1 MDVAEILQFADQLI
15 LNKTGKRLDDLQKTV
30 ITGVYDG
37 KAYQTI
43 ANECNRSE
51 SRVRSVG
58 RKLWQILSESLGE
71 DVNKHNFCWTIE
83 RIANSHNNN
92 ILSNHLGNNNINYCY
107 NNNQDQESFK
117 NTEQSINNKCV
128 HDLTLAPKIIN
139 FHNRESELQTLSNWI
154 FNQNT
159 PLISILGLSGIGKS
173 YLVRRFIDL
182 NLDKFEV
189 IIRKPLKYP
198 KPLNLL
204 INDLLNTCEQ
214 EPKET
219 IDDKLKQLFDIL
231 TDKKCLIILDDVQN
245 IFITG
250 QFAGQYQTEYKDY
263 QKLFTMIT
271 EIEHQSHIIL
281 ISQEQCP
288 EMECLDEELY
298 PIRCLELSGLNNTD
312 ILKNTGLQDEES
324 WLNLIKLYEGNLM
337 YLKTIT
343 MLINKNYDGKV
354 ADFLAENTL
363 HITNQMQSYFSEK
376 FNYLSPQE
384 QEIVL
389 QLSKFEKPIS
399 REELRH
405 ILIENL
411 NLSSVDFNNG
421 LQSLQQRYLVTKIKE
436 EKILFK
442 LSPVFREYVRNCC
455 KD

>member
-1 MDVAEILQFADQLI
+1 MNVNEVLQFVDQLLI
-15 LNKTGKRLDDLQKTV
+15 EKTGKHLDDIQKAVVEGTWERQTYDDIAKKCH
-30 ITGVYDG
+30 ITEGYVGDVG
-37 KAYQTI
+37 
-43 ANECNRSE
+43 SE
-51 SRVRSVG
+51 LWKLLSEALGENIKKSNFRSVFE
-58 RKLWQILSESLGE
+58 RLNIESC
-71 DVNKHNFCWTIE
+71 DNTNFY
-83 RIANSHNNN
+83 
-92 ILSNHLGNNNINYCY
+92 ING
-107 NNNQDQESFK
+107 
-117 NTEQSINNKCV
+117 INNGFYYLENSQHQDKNNTKKYSKTQSYY
-128 HDLTLAPKIIN
+128 HDLILAPKIIN

-182 NLDKFEV
+182 NLDQFEV
-189 IIRKPLKYP
+189 IIWKPLKYP

-219 IDDKLKQLFDIL
+219 IDDKLKQLFDIF

-337 YLKTIT
+337 YLKNIT

-363 HITNQMQSYFSEK
+363 HITNQMQSHFSEI
-376 FNYLSPQE
+376 FNHLSPQE
-384 QEIVL
+384 QEILL

-399 REELRH
+399 REELRQS
-405 ILIENL
+405 L

-442 LSPVFREYVRNCC
+442 LSPVFREYVRNYC

>member
-1 MDVAEILQFADQLI
+1 V
-15 LNKTGKRLDDLQKTV
+15 
-30 ITGVYDG
+30 
-37 KAYQTI
+37 
-43 ANECNRSE
+43 
-51 SRVRSVG
+51 
-58 RKLWQILSESLGE
+58 
-71 DVNKHNFCWTIE
+71 
-83 RIANSHNNN
+83 
-92 ILSNHLGNNNINYCY
+92 
-107 NNNQDQESFK
+107 
-117 NTEQSINNKCV
+117 
-128 HDLTLAPKIIN
+128 
-139 FHNRESELQTLSNWI
+139 
-154 FNQNT
+154 
-159 PLISILGLSGIGKS
+159 
-173 YLVRRFIDL
+173 
-182 NLDKFEV
+182 
-189 IIRKPLKYP
+189 
-198 KPLNLL
+198 
-204 INDLLNTCEQ
+204 
-214 EPKET
+214 
-219 IDDKLKQLFDIL
+219 
-231 TDKKCLIILDDVQN
+231 
-245 IFITG
+245 
-250 QFAGQYQTEYKDY
+250 
-263 QKLFTMIT
+263 
-271 EIEHQSHIIL
+271 
-281 ISQEQCP
+281 
-288 EMECLDEELY
+288 
-298 PIRCLELSGLNNTD
+298 ELSGLNNTD

>member
-1 MDVAEILQFADQLI
+1 
-15 LNKTGKRLDDLQKTV
+15 
-30 ITGVYDG
+30 
-37 KAYQTI
+37 
-43 ANECNRSE
+43 
-51 SRVRSVG
+51 
-58 RKLWQILSESLGE
+58 
-71 DVNKHNFCWTIE
+71 
-83 RIANSHNNN
+83 
-92 ILSNHLGNNNINYCY
+92 
-107 NNNQDQESFK
+107 
-117 NTEQSINNKCV
+117 
-128 HDLTLAPKIIN
+128 
-139 FHNRESELQTLSNWI
+139 
-154 FNQNT
+154 
-159 PLISILGLSGIGKS
+159 
-173 YLVRRFIDL
+173 
-182 NLDKFEV
+182 
-189 IIRKPLKYP
+189 
-198 KPLNLL
+198 
-204 INDLLNTCEQ
+204 
-214 EPKET
+214 
-219 IDDKLKQLFDIL
+219 
-231 TDKKCLIILDDVQN
+231 VQN

-263 QKLFTMIT
+263 QKFFRMIT

-337 YLKTIT
+337 YLKNIT

-363 HITNQMQSYFSEK
+363 HITNQMQSHFSEI
-376 FNYLSPQE
+376 FNHLSPQE
-384 QEIVL
+384 QEILL

-399 REELRH
+399 REELRQS
-405 ILIENL
+405 L

-442 LSPVFREYVRNCC
+442 LSPVFREYVRNYC